1 MSSEVEDIARFAGSG
16 DAERLMAQVDQHAL
30 PPALEELVQEYVEF
44 PWTRDRFIWKWCHEL
59 APQNTLPFIGPE
71 YADQVPTD
79 KTITILFI
87 TLLDDVL
94 ERERDRIT
102 FAEAA
107 KIPFD
112 TQPIDWSRNG
122 LDVEYLEFTQ
132 RVWNTLLER
141 LSRAPEY
148 ETYLPLLRY
157 DVKQAINAIEYSS
170 LVIDHPVLATLHD
183 LELYESH
190 NMVMYAYADI
200 DLMHGPPEVGKEMP
214 TLRRAIWCAQQMAR
228 IGNWLST
235 WERELREGDFS
246 SAVLVYAFRNGLI
259 SEEEL
264 ADLRHHPT
272 AKTVDEIAER
282 IRRNE
287 VENVFLR
294 RWDRW
299 QDELI
304 EIDHQLETVELRP
317 FIDGLKE
324 VLRYHLASKGLK

>member
-1 MSSEVEDIARFAGSG
+1 MSSKVDDIVQFADSGAAKQLIAR
-16 DAERLMAQVDQHAL
+16 VDDHDL
-30 PPALEELVQEYVEF
+30 PPVLEDLVTEYVRF

-59 APQNTLPFIGPE
+59 APQNTLPFVEPE
-71 YADQVPTD
+71 YVDRVPTD

-94 ERERDRIT
+94 ECERDHVT
-102 FAEAA
+102 FQEAA
-107 KIPFD
+107 KIPFENR
-112 TQPIDWSRNG
+112 PIDWDRDG
-122 LDVEYLEFTQ
+122 LDTEYIEFTG
-132 RVWNTLLER
+132 RVWNTLIQR
-141 LSRAPEY
+141 ISQGPEY
-148 ETYLPLLRY
+148 ETYRRLLRY

-170 LVIDHPVLATLHD
+170 LVIDQPDLATLHD

-200 DLMHGPPEVGKEMP
+200 DLMHAPAEIGDELP

-235 WERELREGDFS
+235 WERELEEGDFS
-246 SAVLVYAFRNGLI
+246 SGVLVYALQKGIITETDIGMLRTGASQDYL
-259 SEEEL
+259 EDL
-264 ADLRHHPT
+264 ADRIRHHG
-272 AKTVDEIAER
+272 
-282 IRRNE
+282 

-299 QDELI
+299 HDELL
-304 EIDHQLETVELRP
+304 EIDRQLETTDLRP
-317 FIDGLKE
+317 FTDGLKE